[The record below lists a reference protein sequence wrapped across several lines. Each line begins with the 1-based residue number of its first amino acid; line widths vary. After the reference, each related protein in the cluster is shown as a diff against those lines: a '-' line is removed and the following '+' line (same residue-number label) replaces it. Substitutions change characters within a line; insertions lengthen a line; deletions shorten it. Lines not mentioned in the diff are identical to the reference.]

1 MSDGANPAGGET
13 RVPEAAGTVPAGDGT
28 ADAGRTER
36 RRPSRAGRGGS
47 LLELALLGVLA
58 DGPQHGYEVKKRLD
72 GVLPVWSSVSFGSLY
87 PTLGRLER
95 AGDVVA
101 ATAEVDADPTSS
113 DDEPATGSDD
123 ATPMTGT
130 LSGEL
135 AAFRARLRDRTNRP
149 GRPRRN
155 ARGQRGRKAYTITA
169 SGRARLHELLTTLDP
184 ADDRTF
190 ALQVAFASHLD
201 TAERLAVLG
210 QRRGELT
217 ARLERSS
224 TADEP
229 ADPWRASLR
238 RHTVAA
244 VAADI
249 AWVDSLLA
257 GEDPR
262 SPTTPS
268 SPETTTTRTAEP
280 AGSTTGGRP

>member
-1 MSDGANPAGGET
+1 MSDESDQADREPPSPSGEASPARSG
-13 RVPEAAGTVPAGDGT
+13 AGDT
-28 ADAGRTER
+28 VRAER

-58 DGPQHGYEVKKRLD
+58 DGPQHGYELKKRLD

-101 ATAEVDADPTSS
+101 ATPDPDATVAA
-113 DDEPATGSDD
+113 DESAPDGEPD

-135 AAFRARLRDRTNRP
+135 AAFRARLRDRSNRP
-149 GRPRRN
+149 GRPRRST
-155 ARGQRGRKAYTITA
+155 RGQRGRKAYSITD

-184 ADDRTF
+184 ADDRAFT
-190 ALQVAFASHLD
+190 LQVAFASHLD

-210 QRRGELT
+210 RRRGELT
-217 ARLERSS
+217 ARLERSAD
-224 TADEP
+224 TDEP
-229 ADPWRASLR
+229 GDPWRASLR
-238 RHTVAA
+238 RHTVAT

-257 GEDPR
+257 GEDTE
-262 SPTTPS
+262 SPTASPTPT
-268 SPETTTTRTAEP
+268 PTRTAEP
-280 AGSTTGGRP
+280 AGSTPGGRP

>member
-1 MSDGANPAGGET
+1 MNEPSDGAEGAIRDPSSDASSSPG
-13 RVPEAAGTVPAGDGT
+13 EAAGET
-28 ADAGRTER
+28 GRAER

-58 DGPQHGYEVKKRLD
+58 DGPQHGYELKKRLD

-101 ATAEVDADPTSS
+101 AAS
-113 DDEPATGSDD
+113 DTESPLATDEPAAGGDAD

-135 AAFRARLRDRTNRP
+135 AAFRARLRDRTSRP
-149 GRPRRN
+149 GRPRRSP
-155 ARGQRGRKAYTITA
+155 RGQRGRKAYTITA

-190 ALQVAFASHLD
+190 VLQVAFASHLD

-224 TADEP
+224 AADEP

-244 VAADI
+244 VAADL

-257 GEDPR
+257 GEDTR
-262 SPTTPS
+262 TPS
-268 SPETTTTRTAEP
+268 TTTTRTAEP
-280 AGSTTGGRP
+280 AGSTTGGKP

>member
-1 MSDGANPAGGET
+1 MEQPPDHTDG
-13 RVPEAAGTVPAGDGT
+13 PEHIDGDTGDPST
-28 ADAGRTER
+28 DTGRTER

-58 DGPQHGYEVKKRLD
+58 DGPQHGYELKKRLD

-95 AGDVVA
+95 AGDVEA
-101 ATAEVDADPTSS
+101 ATADADTTLAT
-113 DDEPATGSDD
+113 DEP
-123 ATPMTGT
+123 TPMTGT

-135 AAFRARLRDRTNRP
+135 AAFRARLRDRTSRP
-149 GRPRRN
+149 GRPRRSP
-155 ARGQRGRKAYTITA
+155 RGQRGRKAYTITP

-217 ARLERSS
+217 ARLERSAS
-224 TADEP
+224 SDEP

-238 RHTVAA
+238 RHTVTTL
-244 VAADI
+244 AADI

-257 GEDPR
+257 GEDTQ
-262 SPTTPS
+262 SPMTTA
-268 SPETTTTRTAEP
+268 TTRAAEP
-280 AGSTTGGRP
+280 AASTTGGRP